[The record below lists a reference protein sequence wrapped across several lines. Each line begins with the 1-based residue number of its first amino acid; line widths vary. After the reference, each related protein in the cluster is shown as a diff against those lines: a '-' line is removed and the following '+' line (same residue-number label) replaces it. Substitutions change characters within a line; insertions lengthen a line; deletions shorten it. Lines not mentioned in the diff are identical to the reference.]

1 MSIPNTENELR
12 QMLLER
18 MQQEYDAFIERLLLQ
33 APEVILRASYEKVF
47 KEDIMQIVENGS
59 LAPEHVRALLKEKNP
74 LEGCYQNWLR
84 EEETYMENLQN
95 SVEKYAK
102 DVILKI

>member
-74 LEGCYQNWLR
+74 LEGCYQIGSERKKLTWR
-84 EEETYMENLQN
+84 IY
-95 SVEKYAK
+95 
-102 DVILKI
+102 KIAWRNMRKM